1 MIKNFYTHLKVY
13 LLLIRIFNQTGTVLL
28 FIPCLFGMI
37 YVKNLTIADFMLFL
51 LSAFFARSC
60 GCILNDIADQKID
73 AQTPTTQERVIAQ
86 GKLSIKKAIVF
97 LLSLVVISLPLL
109 MFYSKHIF
117 LPLFTI
123 GLVVVLYPYTKRFFA
138 VPQVFLGI
146 AYASGFL
153 ISIVHIVDMPIYS
166 LQYNVFIFYFAL
178 ILWVI
183 FYDTN
188 YAKRDLLHDKQNKV
202 NSSAIFF
209 AKYFW
214 YILTALLLCN
224 ALIYIYFYNKFLLL
238 FLPCVIFGI
247 CLNTFFIKDLEISK
261 INTISIII
269 ALISNIMISHT
280 LQTTNSYIFLCI
292 NLLLQIISVLLKPMN
307 GFKLNM
313 LCVVPISLAL
323 WF

>member
-1 MIKNFYTHLKVY
+1 MIKNSYIHLKVY
-13 LLLIRIFNQTGTVLL
+13 LLLIRFFNQTGTVLL

-37 YVKNLTIADFMLFL
+37 YIKSLTIADFTLFL

-60 GCILNDIADQKID
+60 GCILNDIADKKID
-73 AQTPTTQERVIAQ
+73 AQTPSTQKRVIAQ
-86 GKLSIKKAIVF
+86 GRVSIKKAIVF
-97 LLSLVVISLPLL
+97 FTSLVVISLPLL
-109 MFYSKHIF
+109 IFYSKHIF
-117 LPLFTI
+117 LPLFIT
-123 GLVVVLYPYTKRFFA
+123 GLVVALYPYTKRFFA
-138 VPQVFLGI
+138 IPQVFLGI

-166 LQYNVFIFYFAL
+166 LQQNVFIFYFAL
-178 ILWVI
+178 VLWVI

-188 YAKRDLLHDKQNKV
+188 YAKRDISYDKQNKV

-224 ALIYIYFYNKFLLL
+224 ALIYTYFYSKLLLL
-238 FLPCVIFGI
+238 FIPCVIFGM
-247 CLNTFFIKDLEISK
+247 CLNAYFIKDLAISK
-261 INTISIII
+261 INVILIII
-269 ALISNIMISHT
+269 ALISNMMISHT
-280 LQTTNSYIFLCI
+280 LQTTNSYIFLAA
-292 NLLLQIISVLLKPMN
+292 NLLLQIVSVLLKPMH